1 MYLIALCDDET
12 AELNKTEQIISEYEK
27 KYPGIDFLIERFE
40 NANELLYKV
49 REKDY
54 APDFIFMDIYMP
66 DKMGT
71 DVVRELRG
79 MGNESKVIFLTT
91 SKEHALEA
99 YSMDAVQYLVKPIS
113 EETLFSVL
121 DRFSSVMEEKRTRYL
136 LFKIEGKIQRVAAN
150 DIVYCEAQGKIQRLY
165 LADHMQYVLRM
176 TMSEIYEMLSRYP
189 EFVRVGIAYIV
200 NLEHVDNLNA
210 REVQMDNGK
219 KIYLPRGSYQ
229 PLRERYFGYYCGEEQ
244 G

>member
-1 MYLIALCDDET
+1 MYSIALCDDET

-27 KYPGIDFLIERFE
+27 KHPGIDFLIERFE

-49 REKDY
+49 KEKNF

-71 DVVRELRG
+71 DVVRQLRS
-79 MGNESKVIFLTT
+79 MGSESKVIFLTT

-113 EETLFSVL
+113 EEMLFLVL
-121 DRFSSVMEEKRTRYL
+121 DRFSSGMEEKRIRYL
-136 LFKIEGKIQRVAAN
+136 LFKIEGKIQRVAVN
-150 DIVYCEAQGKIQRLY
+150 DMIYCEAQGKIQRLY
-165 LADHMQYVLRM
+165 LADHTQYVLRM

>member
-27 KYPGIDFLIERFE
+27 KHPGIDFLIERFE

-49 REKDY
+49 KEKNF

-71 DVVRELRG
+71 EVVRELRC
-79 MGNESKVIFLTT
+79 MGSESKVIFLTT

-99 YSMDAVQYLVKPIS
+99 YGMDAVQYLVKPIS

-121 DRFSSVMEEKRTRYL
+121 DRFSSETEEKRIRYL
-136 LFKIEGKIQRVAAN
+136 LFKIEGKIQRVAVN
-150 DIVYCEAQGKIQRLY
+150 DIIYCEAQGKIQRLH
-165 LADHMQYVLRM
+165 LTHHTQYVLRM
-176 TMSEIYEMLSRYP
+176 TMTEIFEMLSRYP

-229 PLRERYFGYYCGEEQ
+229 SLRERYFEYYCGEEQ
-244 G
+244 D

>member
-12 AELNKTEQIISEYEK
+12 AELNKTEQIISDYEK
-27 KYPGIDFLIERFE
+27 KHPGIDFLIERFE

-49 REKDY
+49 KEKNY

-71 DVVRELRG
+71 DVVRELRS
-79 MGNESKVIFLTT
+79 MGSESKVIFLTT

-99 YSMDAVQYLVKPIS
+99 YGMDAVQYLVKPIF

-121 DRFSSVMEEKRTRYL
+121 DRFSSGMEEKRTRYL
-136 LFKIEGKIQRVAAN
+136 LFKIEGKIQRVAVN
-150 DIVYCEAQGKIQRLY
+150 DMIYCEAQGKIQRLH
-165 LADHMQYVLRM
+165 LTDRTQCVLRM
-176 TMSEIYEMLSRYP
+176 TMTEIYEMLSRYP

-210 REVQMDNGK
+210 REVQMDDGK

-244 G
+244 D

>member
-71 DVVRELRG
+71 DVVRELRS
-79 MGNESKVIFLTT
+79 MGTESKVIFLTT
-91 SKEHALEA
+91 
-99 YSMDAVQYLVKPIS
+99 
-113 EETLFSVL
+113 
-121 DRFSSVMEEKRTRYL
+121 
-136 LFKIEGKIQRVAAN
+136 FK
-150 DIVYCEAQGKIQRLY
+150 
-165 LADHMQYVLRM
+165 
-176 TMSEIYEMLSRYP
+176 
-189 EFVRVGIAYIV
+189 
-200 NLEHVDNLNA
+200 
-210 REVQMDNGK
+210 
-219 KIYLPRGSYQ
+219 
-229 PLRERYFGYYCGEEQ
+229 
-244 G
+244 

>member
-27 KYPGIDFLIERFE
+27 KHPGIDFLIERFE

-49 REKDY
+49 KEKDY

-71 DVVRELRG
+71 DVVRELRS
-79 MGNESKVIFLTT
+79 MGSVSKVIFLTT

-99 YSMDAVQYLVKPIS
+99 YGMDAVQYLVKPIFK
-113 EETLFSVL
+113 ETLFSVL
-121 DRFSSVMEEKRTRYL
+121 DRFSSGMEEKHTQYL
-136 LFKIEGKIQRVAAN
+136 LFRIEGKIQRVAVH
-150 DIVYCEAQGKIQRLY
+150 DIIYCEAQGKIQRLH
-165 LADHMQYVLRM
+165 LTDHAQCVLRM
-176 TMSEIYEMLSRYP
+176 TMTEIYEMLSRYP

>member
-1 MYLIALCDDET
+1 MYSIALCDDET

-27 KYPGIDFLIERFE
+27 KHPGIDFLIERFE

-49 REKDY
+49 KEKNF

-71 DVVRELRG
+71 DVVRQLRS
-79 MGNESKVIFLTT
+79 MGSESKVIFLTT

-99 YSMDAVQYLVKPIS
+99 YSIDAVQYLVKPIS
-113 EETLFSVL
+113 EEMLFSVL
-121 DRFSSVMEEKRTRYL
+121 DRFSSGMEEKRIRYL
-136 LFKIEGKIQRVAAN
+136 LFKIEGKIQRVAVN
-150 DIVYCEAQGKIQRLY
+150 DMIYCEAQGKIQRLY
-165 LADHMQYVLRM
+165 LADHTQYVLRM

>member
-27 KYPGIDFLIERFE
+27 KHPGIDFLIERFE

-49 REKDY
+49 KEKNF

-71 DVVRELRG
+71 DVVRQLRS
-79 MGNESKVIFLTT
+79 MGSESKVIFLTT

-113 EETLFSVL
+113 EEMLFSVL
-121 DRFSSVMEEKRTRYL
+121 DRFSSGMEEKRIRYL
-136 LFKIEGKIQRVAAN
+136 LFKIEGKIQRVAVN
-150 DIVYCEAQGKIQRLY
+150 DMIYCEAQGKIQRLY
-165 LADHMQYVLRM
+165 LADHTQYVLRM

>member
-12 AELNKTEQIISEYEK
+12 AELNKTEQIISDYEK
-27 KYPGIDFLIERFE
+27 KHPGIDFLIERFE

-49 REKDY
+49 KEKNY

-71 DVVRELRG
+71 DVVRELRS
-79 MGNESKVIFLTT
+79 MGSESKVIFLTT

-99 YSMDAVQYLVKPIS
+99 YGMDAVQYLVKPIF

-121 DRFSSVMEEKRTRYL
+121 DRFSSGMEEKRTRYL
-136 LFKIEGKIQRVAAN
+136 LFKIEGKIQRVAVN
-150 DIVYCEAQGKIQRLY
+150 DMIYCEAQGKIQRLH
-165 LADHMQYVLRM
+165 LTDHTQCVLRM
-176 TMSEIYEMLSRYP
+176 TMTEIYEMLSRYP

-210 REVQMDNGK
+210 REVQMDDGK

-244 G
+244 D

>member
-1 MYLIALCDDET
+1 MYSIALCDDET

-27 KYPGIDFLIERFE
+27 KHPGIDFLIERFE

-49 REKDY
+49 KEKNF

-71 DVVRELRG
+71 DVVRQLRS
-79 MGNESKVIFLTT
+79 MGSESKVIFLTT

-113 EETLFSVL
+113 EEMLFSVL
-121 DRFSSVMEEKRTRYL
+121 DRFSSGMEEKRIRYL
-136 LFKIEGKIQRVAAN
+136 LFKIEGKIQRVAVN
-150 DIVYCEAQGKIQRLY
+150 DMIYCEAQGKIQRLY
-165 LADHMQYVLRM
+165 LADHTQYVLRM

>member
-12 AELNKTEQIISEYEK
+12 AELDKTEQMINDYEK
-27 KYPGIDFLIERFE
+27 RHPGIDFLIERFE

-79 MGNESKVIFLTT
+79 MGSESKVIFLTT
-91 SKEHALEA
+91 SKEYALEA
-99 YSMDAVQYLVKPIS
+99 YSMDAVQYLIKPIS

-136 LFKIEGKIQRVAAN
+136 LFKIEGKIQRVAVN
-150 DIVYCEAQGKIQRLY
+150 DMIYCEAQGKIQRLY
-165 LADHMQYVLRM
+165 LADHTQYVLRM